1 MSAYQ
6 TLVEELAAVERLYG
20 PPVLAK
26 SMSTWIEPEIQAALA
41 RYVALPRDAVARA
54 TRLAKA
60 GFETVT
66 ARNFA
71 QEITQ
76 GRHRLARVKAQLASM
91 ARTAPRPDP
100 DDRARQLAHEITE
113 ARRAIGD
120 AMVAGQ
126 IPLAQAQVA
135 DARLRRLAAD
145 RLADAQ
151 GRPRQP
157 APIMAKAAG
166 VPDTERLREA
176 VWDACARGE
185 LSASDANL
193 LDIHLRRRVS

>member
-1 MSAYQ
+1 MSPYFR
-6 TLVEELAAVERLYG
+6 LVAALADIERIYG

-26 SMSTWIEPEIQAALA
+26 AMAGWIEPEIQAALA
-41 RYVALPRDAVARA
+41 RYVSLPRDALSRA

-60 GFETVT
+60 GFQTVT
-66 ARNFA
+66 SRDFSR
-71 QEITQ
+71 EIAQ
-76 GRHRLARVKAQLASM
+76 GRRRLARIKTQLAHV

-100 DDRARQLAHEITE
+100 DARTRQLAHEIQQ
-113 ARRAIGD
+113 ARHAIGE

-135 DARLRRLAAD
+135 DARLRRLAAA

-151 GRPRQP
+151 GQARQP
-157 APIMAKAAG
+157 APIMAKSVSVSDA
-166 VPDTERLREA
+166 ERLRDA
-176 VWDACARGE
+176 VWAAHARGE

-193 LDIHLRRRVS
+193 LDIHLRRRLS

>member
-1 MSAYQ
+1 MSAYAR
-6 TLVEELAAVERLYG
+6 LVSSLAAVERLYG
-20 PPVLAK
+20 PPLMAK
-26 SMSTWIEPEIQAALA
+26 SMSTWIEPEIQASLA
-41 RYVALPRDAVARA
+41 RFASLPPTAVARA

-60 GFETVT
+60 GFVT
-66 ARNFA
+66 SRQLAH
-71 QEITQ
+71 EIIE
-76 GRHRLARVKAQLASM
+76 GRHRLTRIKAQLASM